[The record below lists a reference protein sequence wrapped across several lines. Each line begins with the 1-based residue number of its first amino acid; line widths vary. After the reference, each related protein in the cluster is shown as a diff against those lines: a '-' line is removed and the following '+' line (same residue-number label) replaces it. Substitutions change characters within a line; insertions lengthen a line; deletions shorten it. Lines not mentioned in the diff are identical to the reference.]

1 MVKLRLGYFI
11 GEKNGSL
18 FSSHFFNYYH
28 NDDCFCYNKSLFYG
42 VSVRQIQTNQAWFPE
57 TVKTYAIN
65 KTVQEFSF
73 WDLANVP
80 QGSKKHK
87 GMCNGSIVDC
97 YVYVT
102 DTLFAIF
109 KPNTKCKTVLRT
121 VTI

>member
-1 MVKLRLGYFI
+1 M
-11 GEKNGSL
+11 
-18 FSSHFFNYYH
+18 
-28 NDDCFCYNKSLFYG
+28 FYG

-109 KPNTKCKTVLRT
+109 KPNPNAKQFYVPLPFEEHMAYIRDKKKFV
-121 VTI
+121 I